1 MQSWPM
7 PTIPSVPGKP
17 AVLSL
22 FDTSDQLIKPVEVDT
37 PEVGVY
43 VCGIT
48 PYDSTHLGHAATYLT
63 FDLINRQLI
72 DAGHRV
78 HFVQNITDVDEPL
91 FERALRDGVD
101 WRELGSSQID
111 LFRSDM
117 ENLSVIPPR
126 HYVGAMES
134 IPEVIAM
141 VETMLANGTAYIVE
155 SDSYCDIYASITATT
170 QFGYESHY
178 SRELMEQFFAERG
191 GDPERVGKKDSL
203 DALIWRAHRLG
214 EPSWDAPF
222 GAGRPGWHVE
232 CSAIAT
238 HYLGSH
244 FAIQG
249 GGSDLIFPH
258 HEFSAAHAEATFG
271 ESRMAGHYV
280 HTGMIGLDGTKMS
293 KSLGNLVF
301 VSRLT
306 SEGYHPS
313 DIRLGVFA
321 GHYRDDRDWSTD
333 LLTAAQERRQAWIT
347 AADNARDVQQVQQ
360 TIQKIRHLLANDL
373 NTPAVLAEVDNWANL
388 IPLNDSARTEA
399 GRLMASGL
407 DALLGVKI

>member
-155 SDSYCDIYASITATT
+155 SDSYRDIYASITATT

-191 GDPERVGKKDSL
+191 GDPERVGKK
-203 DALIWRAHRLG
+203 R
-214 EPSWDAPF
+214 
-222 GAGRPGWHVE
+222 
-232 CSAIAT
+232 
-238 HYLGSH
+238 
-244 FAIQG
+244 FA
-249 GGSDLIFPH
+249 
-258 HEFSAAHAEATFG
+258 
-271 ESRMAGHYV
+271 
-280 HTGMIGLDGTKMS
+280 
-293 KSLGNLVF
+293 
-301 VSRLT
+301 
-306 SEGYHPS
+306 
-313 DIRLGVFA
+313 
-321 GHYRDDRDWSTD
+321 
-333 LLTAAQERRQAWIT
+333 
-347 AADNARDVQQVQQ
+347 
-360 TIQKIRHLLANDL
+360 
-373 NTPAVLAEVDNWANL
+373 
-388 IPLNDSARTEA
+388 
-399 GRLMASGL
+399 
-407 DALLGVKI
+407 